1 MENITIQFTAE
12 DGTVWMVTPE
22 EYFAELIEQN
32 TVYESELE
40 G

>member
-12 DGTVWMVTPE
+12 DGTIWMVTPE

-32 TVYESELE
+32 TVWESEL
-40 G
+40 GG